1 MREEGLLLKGVG
13 GFYTVLTPQSEEVTC
28 QARGRFRRE
37 GLSPVCGDRVLF
49 ERQQEGHAAIVE
61 VQPRRNVLLRP
72 QVANIDQIVIV
83 LSVSAPKPDL
93 LLCDKLL
100 LQAAPLGIEPLLA
113 LNKCDEADDRAVE
126 SIREEYAPHYR
137 TLTLSAH
144 TGEGV
149 DALRTELEGK
159 VSCFAGQSA
168 VGKSSLLNALLPE
181 LHLPVGDLAR
191 KTERGRHTTR
201 HVELWP
207 YRGGAVLD
215 TPGFSLLE
223 LSALTQET
231 LDGAYREFGDAPA
244 RCRFAACSHRTEPDC
259 AVRELVEQGLISRGR
274 YARYVE
280 LSLQFEE
287 LRRHIYD

>member
-1 MREEGLLLKGVG
+1 MLLKGVG
-13 GFYTVLTPQSEEVTC
+13 GFYTLRTPVGEEVTA

-61 VQPRRNVLLRP
+61 ILPRRNLLIRP
-72 QVANIDQIVIV
+72 PVANIDQIVIV

-100 LQAAPLGIEPLLA
+100 LQAVPLGIEPLIA
-113 LNKCDEADDRAVE
+113 LNKCDEADDGASE
-126 SIREEYAPHYR
+126 SIREEYAPHFR
-137 TLTLSAH
+137 TMTLSAH
-144 TGEGV
+144 SKEGV
-149 DALRTELEGK
+149 EELGCALQNK

-168 VGKSSLLNALLPE
+168 VGKSSLLNALLPA
-181 LHLPVGDLAR
+181 LDLPVGGLAR
-191 KTERGRHTTR
+191 RTERGKHTTR
-201 HVELWP
+201 HAELWP

-223 LSALTQET
+223 LSLLDQQT
-231 LDGAYREFGDAPA
+231 LDSAYREFGDAPKN
-244 RCRFAACSHRTEPDC
+244 CRFTACSHRTEPGC
-259 AVRELVEQGLISRGR
+259 AVRELVENGGMSRGR

-287 LRRHIYD
+287 MRRHIYD

>member
-61 VQPRRNVLLRP
+61 VLPRRNVLLRP

-126 SIREEYAPHYR
+126 LIRAEYAPHYR

-149 DALRTELEGK
+149 DALRAELEGK

-201 HVELWP
+201 HAELWP

-231 LDGAYREFGDAPA
+231 LDGAYREFGDAPS
-244 RCRFAACSHRTEPDC
+244 RCRFAACSHRTEPGC
-259 AVRELVEQGLISRGR
+259 AVRELVEKGLISRGR

-280 LSLQFEE
+280 LLLQFEE

>member
-1 MREEGLLLKGVG
+1 MQEQGLLLKGVG
-13 GFYTVLTPQSEEVTC
+13 GFYTLRTPEGEEVTA

-61 VQPRRNVLLRP
+61 ILPRRNLLIRP
-72 QVANIDQIVIV
+72 PVANIDQIVIV

-100 LQAAPLGIEPLLA
+100 LQAVPMGIEPLIA
-113 LNKCDEADDRAVE
+113 LNKCDEEDDGASE
-126 SIREEYAPHYR
+126 SIRAEYAPHFQ
-137 TLTLSAH
+137 TIMLSAH
-144 TGEGV
+144 SMEGV
-149 DALRTELEGK
+149 EELGCALQDK

-168 VGKSSLLNALLPE
+168 VGKSSLLNALLPA
-181 LHLPVGDLAR
+181 LDLPVGGLAR
-191 KTERGRHTTR
+191 RTERGKHTTR
-201 HVELWP
+201 HAELWP

-223 LSALTQET
+223 LSLIDQQT
-231 LDGAYREFGDAPA
+231 LDSAYREFGDAPKN
-244 RCRFAACSHRTEPDC
+244 CRFAACSHRTEPGC
-259 AVRELVEQGLISRGR
+259 AVRELVESGGMSRGR

-280 LSLQFEE
+280 LLLQFEE
-287 LRRHIYD
+287 MRRHIYD

>member
-231 LDGAYREFGDAPA
+231 LDGAYREFGYAPA